1 MMKKR
6 TIFILLSGA
15 LILVFVLAGV
25 LLCKQSVD
33 KVIREDL
40 KRLEEENYDSVFFS
54 MYPTD
59 HYKEEEYMRLRGMQ
73 TVRTAC
79 HITGTKLLRRYMK
92 TAAESVGLK
101 TVYLGIDPLR
111 IAKEDVV
118 LLIQENPGIM
128 FEVVPAYP
136 KVDYWLKM
144 SPQKCAK
151 ALETYQLF
159 AEWISVLPN
168 AGLYFFAGEEWLI
181 CNPGNYEDTFLV
193 NEEVSVFLMG
203 NMDVLH
209 PYRLTAENAAR
220 KISDMSALI
229 EEYRSEPKTYPKGE
243 DMDIVF
249 LGDSII
255 GNYTNSMSIPGVV
268 EALTGARVYNCGYGG
283 KGAALSDNTRIHLFL
298 IAEKLGNGIMDGLP
312 EGEQLTKGLTE
323 FINREQTDRKVM
335 FVINYGLN
343 DYFDGVPVE
352 SEDAEDISTY
362 SGAIRKAVRMLQEE
376 YPEARIL
383 LMSPNFTIYY
393 ENGITRRSEQGGI
406 LAEYADAVLR
416 LAKELETEVLDNFHE
431 LPTTAENWKEY
442 LADGCHLNVLG
453 RFLVGERI
461 AEKIQK
467 E

>member
-6 TIFILLSGA
+6 TIFILLSGV
-15 LILVFVLAGV
+15 LILALVLVGF
-25 LLCKQSVD
+25 LLGRQRFD
-33 KVIREDL
+33 KVIRADL
-40 KRLEEENYDSVFFS
+40 KRLEEESYDAVFFS

-73 TVRTAC
+73 TVRTAYP
-79 HITGTKLLRRYMK
+79 ITNIKLLRRYMQAAGES
-92 TAAESVGLK
+92 TALK
-101 TVYLGIDPLR
+101 TVYLGIDPLH

-136 KVDYWLKM
+136 KVDYWLEM
-144 SPQKCAK
+144 SPKKCAE

-193 NEEVSVFLMG
+193 NEDVSVFLMG
-203 NMDVLH
+203 NMDELH
-209 PYRLTAENAAR
+209 PYRLTAENAA
-220 KISDMSALI
+220 KKVSDMSTLI
-229 EEYRSEPKTYPKGE
+229 EEYRNEPKTYPKGA
-243 DMDIVF
+243 DLDIVF

-283 KGAALSDNTRIHLFL
+283 KGAALSDNTRIPLPL
-298 IAEKLGNGIMDGLP
+298 IAEKISSRITDGLP

-323 FINREQTDRKVM
+323 FVNREQTDRKVM

-362 SGAIRKAVRMLQEE
+362 SGAIRKTVRMLQAE

-383 LMSPNFTIYY
+383 LMSPNFTVYF
-393 ENGITRRSEQGGI
+393 ENGTTRRSEQGGI
-406 LAEYADAVLR
+406 LAEYADTVLR
-416 LAKELETEVLDNFHE
+416 LAKELETEALDNFHE
-431 LPTTAENWKEY
+431 LPTTAENWEEY

-467 E
+467 